1 LKVLKSALNFFQFFN
16 TLKVLENLYE
26 SHWNLNWYV
35 VYLKESCMF
44 INNDTV
50 HEWNFITYLLS
61 LVNKPHNLKFFVT
74 LKMLC
79 CYVIKSVPVGHIACC
94 QWAITP
100 VVVLENHCKSPQK
113 VLESCHKFL
122 PECHFSVPRKWQ
134 QYFLWWL
141 QSQIIFTFSSSHMHA
156 MNHNWSATKQRLHPQ
171 NVAEI
176 SCHSVL
182 SGNRIRQ
189 CGTSSGSRHKDRSV
203 SVSRHFLLQAPQ
215 CPCSVRKRF
224 SRDHCCRGRSKPGCR
239 IVGSHTRWELTT
251 WADFQLCL
259 HRLLMS
265 TSCKYSHNG
274 FLDVSPN
281 VHQQNSTERKNIP
294 WNISCGCILHSSVS
308 ETCSWSMALSL
319 SPTTDSWPSSR
330 APPPYQTLHAVHN
343 SKYFNTW
350 SPVTTILVRCPLQG
364 AATW

>member
-1 LKVLKSALNFFQFFN
+1 MRLTTLLTIKTVQKDFGMPFLLLLLVCVSSTITGQPQNSISSA
-16 TLKVLENLYE
+16 EC
-26 SHWNLNWYV
+26 SR
-35 VYLKESCMF
+35 
-44 INNDTV
+44 D
-50 HEWNFITYLLS
+50 
-61 LVNKPHNLKFFVT
+61 KPPFSFVRGQDST
-74 LKMLC
+74 MWDI
-79 CYVIKSVPVGHIACC
+79 VWV
-94 QWAITP
+94 
-100 VVVLENHCKSPQK
+100 SPQG
-113 VLESCHKFL
+113 H
-122 PECHFSVPRKWQ
+122 
-134 QYFLWWL
+134 
-141 QSQIIFTFSSSHMHA
+141 
-156 MNHNWSATKQRLHPQ
+156 
-171 NVAEI
+171 
-176 SCHSVL
+176 
-182 SGNRIRQ
+182 
-189 CGTSSGSRHKDRSV
+189 RSV

-224 SRDHCCRGRSKPGCR
+224 SRDHCCRGRSKPSCR

-281 VHQQNSTERKNIP
+281 VHQQNFTEKKNIP